1 MPMEL
6 QIIRAA
12 DFIRLGPRGRI
23 DLETSRRFLR
33 ELARACRRRGISRAL
48 VDVRDIVP
56 GPKPRLSP
64 AELASLVNCFKEMGF
79 CESDRLAVLY
89 ESDPHHGARIFAFI
103 GELQGWNVKAFN
115 DFEQAVSW
123 LFEGDENS
131 ESARMS
137 RGALPIGD
145 KPKKLVA
152 KAKRHKSNLL
162 SPRNHLMETV
172 TFERSRKTVRR
183 A

>member
-1 MPMEL
+1 MEL

-23 DLETSRRFLR
+23 DLETSRGFLR
-33 ELARACRRRGISRAL
+33 ELASACRRRGISRAL
-48 VDVRDIVP
+48 VDIRDIIP

-64 AELASLVNCFKEMGF
+64 RELASLVNCFKEMGF

-89 ESDPHHGARIFAFI
+89 EKDPHHGARIFAFI
-103 GELQGWNVKAFN
+103 GELQGWNVKAFH

-123 LFEGDENS
+123 LFEGDEND

-137 RGALPIGD
+137 RGSLAIGD

-152 KAKRHKSNLL
+152 KAKRQKSGLL
-162 SPRNHLMETV
+162 LPRNHQMETV
-172 TFERSRKTVRR
+172 TLERSRKALRR